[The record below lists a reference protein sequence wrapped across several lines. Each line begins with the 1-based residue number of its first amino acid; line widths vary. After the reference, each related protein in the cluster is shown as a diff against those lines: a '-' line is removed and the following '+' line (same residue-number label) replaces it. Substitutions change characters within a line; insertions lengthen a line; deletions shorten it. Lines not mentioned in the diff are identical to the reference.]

1 MSKSAQL
8 LYGPVL
14 VGGGN
19 VDCGGCATPAYVKI
33 FETSTGPYRSCAA
46 LKDISIPLKYLV
58 EFSFV
63 WFGRFW
69 FGLVG
74 MV

>member
-1 MSKSAQL
+1 MAEIHVAVSISWMGHTKKQT
-8 LYGPVL
+8 
-14 VGGGN
+14 N
-19 VDCGGCATPAYVKI
+19 KQTHTQK
-33 FETSTGPYRSCAA
+33 TSTGPYRSCAA

-63 WFGRFW
+63 WFG
-69 FGLVG
+69 LVG

>member
-1 MSKSAQL
+1 MCVCKALFAFLTAVVECS
-8 LYGPVL
+8 
-14 VGGGN
+14 
-19 VDCGGCATPAYVKI
+19 VKT
-33 FETSTGPYRSCAA
+33 TSTGPYRSCAA

-63 WFGRFW
+63 HFGRFW